1 MIDEIIL
8 FCKLS
13 SQLFTQIRKLCRDC
27 KKVLDYLAISEVIE
41 TMEDLVQFVKD
52 LSPCL
57 SKVSHDIDARSKD
70 LLNPYQRDTL
80 SHHLDQV
87 KTLAPILICSMKIFI
102 QILGHQDGKGI
113 DEAVENRNYLAKR
126 MQEEITEI
134 SRALEEASRNAAVD
148 GITGISSAVNQASGS
163 DLSHMNMSEMTFHEN
178 VKKIEHFLS
187 TGNLS
192 VVNQSSIKYMVD
204 LGFKIANSFEG
215 TIKTEILDA
224 VNNLDKVNRQDGNN
238 LSNQDSRK
246 TLGEALKRLETLIN
260 EAVINRIINDM
271 ADIST
276 PLKQFTGL

>member
-1 MIDEIIL
+1 M
-8 FCKLS
+8 
-13 SQLFTQIRKLCRDC
+13 QVRKLCRDC

-57 SKVSHDIDARSKD
+57 SKVSHDIDSRSKD

-80 SHHLDQV
+80 AHHLEQV

-126 MQEEITEI
+126 MTEEITEI
-134 SRALEEASRNAAVD
+134 TRALEEASRNDGVD
-148 GITGISSAVNQASGS
+148 GGSGISSTVNLASGS
-163 DLSHMNMSEMTFHEN
+163 DLSQLNMSEMTFHEN
-178 VKKIEHFLS
+178 FKRIEHFLS
-187 TGNLS
+187 TGNIS
-192 VVNQSSIKYMVD
+192 MINQNSIKHMVE

-215 TIKTEILDA
+215 SIKTEILDA
-224 VNNLDKVNRQDGNN
+224 VNNLDTANKQHGNN
-238 LSNQDSRK
+238 LSNPAAK
-246 TLGEALKRLETLIN
+246 NALGDKLKKLETLIN

-271 ADIST
+271 ADITT
-276 PLKQFTGL
+276 PLKQFTG